1 MNNKNDNRLLL
12 YRLVFMSLIIS
23 VMPVATMLLLDRNDY
38 PAFYIVSVIY
48 TMAVMSVGYHYYR
61 NFTKRTA
68 RQLKSL
74 VQKES
79 LINGELVLINT
90 EEKLKSIL
98 SLEIERCSNQMT
110 ESSILFFD
118 VDDLGLI
125 NNKYGYDVGDQV
137 IIELIL
143 LSKLLIEKGDQLAR
157 IKGDTFAVM
166 FSGKDKNYAY
176 DFASKLKK
184 KVEEIPFQIEE
195 KVTCRFVVI
204 PIDRWLSEEKLLL
217 LAYEKLKLA
226 KDYGK
231 GVIL

>member
-1 MNNKNDNRLLL
+1 MLL

-38 PAFYIVSVIY
+38 PVFYIVSVIY

-143 LSKLLIEKGDQLAR
+143 LTKLLIGKGDQLAR

-204 PIDRWLSEEKLLL
+204 PIDRWFSEEKLLL

>member
-1 MNNKNDNRLLL
+1 MNIKNDNRLLL
-12 YRLVFMSLIIS
+12 FRLVFLSMIIS
-23 VMPVATMLLLDRNDY
+23 LMPMMILLLLERHDY
-38 PAFYIVSVIY
+38 LAFYVVSCIY
-48 TMAVMSVGYHYYR
+48 TMTAMSIGYHYYQ
-61 NFTKRTA
+61 NFTKKIEK
-68 RQLKSL
+68 QLKSI
-74 VQKES
+74 VKKEN

-98 SLEIERCSNQMT
+98 SLEIERISKEMS
-110 ESSILFFD
+110 ESSMLFFD

-125 NNKYGYDVGDQV
+125 NNKYGYNVGDQV

-143 LSKLLIEKGDQLAR
+143 LTKFLIEKGDHLAR
-157 IKGDTFAVM
+157 IKGDTFAIM

-176 DFASKLKK
+176 DFASNLKRK
-184 KVEEIPFQIEE
+184 IEEIPFQIEE
-195 KVTCRFVVI
+195 KVSCRFVVI
-204 PIDRWLSEEKLLL
+204 PIDRWLSEEKMLL

>member
-1 MNNKNDNRLLL
+1 MNMNNDNRFLL
-12 YRLVFMSLIIS
+12 YRLVFLSLIIS
-23 VMPVATMLLLDRNDY
+23 VMPVVTMLLLERDDY
-38 PAFYIVSVIY
+38 MAFYIVSVIY
-48 TMAVMSVGYHYYR
+48 TMTIMSIGYHYYR
-61 NFTKRTA
+61 NFTKKTA

-74 VQKES
+74 VKKEN

-98 SLEIERCSNQMT
+98 SLEIERSSKEMND
-110 ESSILFFD
+110 SSILFFD
-118 VDDLGLI
+118 VDDLGHI

-143 LSKLLIEKGDQLAR
+143 LTKLMIEKGDQLAR
-157 IKGDTFAVM
+157 IKGDTFAVI

-195 KVTCRFVVI
+195 RVTCRFVVV

-231 GVIL
+231 GVVL

>member
-1 MNNKNDNRLLL
+1 MN
-12 YRLVFMSLIIS
+12 
-23 VMPVATMLLLDRNDY
+23 
-38 PAFYIVSVIY
+38 
-48 TMAVMSVGYHYYR
+48 
-61 NFTKRTA
+61 
-68 RQLKSL
+68 
-74 VQKES
+74 
-79 LINGELVLINT
+79 
-90 EEKLKSIL
+90 
-98 SLEIERCSNQMT
+98 

-118 VDDLGLI
+118 VDDLGHI

-143 LSKLLIEKGDQLAR
+143 LTKLMIEKGDRLAR
-157 IKGDTFAVM
+157 IKGDTFAVI

-195 KVTCRFVVI
+195 RVTCRFVVV

-231 GVIL
+231 GVVL

>member
-1 MNNKNDNRLLL
+1 
-12 YRLVFMSLIIS
+12 MSLIIS
-23 VMPVATMLLLDRNDY
+23 VMPVATMLLLDRSDY
-38 PAFYIVSVIY
+38 PVFYIVSVIY

-74 VQKES
+74 VQKEN
-79 LINGELVLINT
+79 LINSELVLINT

-98 SLEIERCSNQMT
+98 SLEIELCSNQMT

-143 LSKLLIEKGDQLAR
+143 LTKLLVEKGDQLAR

-195 KVTCRFVVI
+195 RVTCRFIVI